1 MKKKTKIIV
10 IILSSIIILVG
21 ILLLLIF
28 NTNLFLDTSDLV
40 CIRDDSNFTIDIK
53 EESRYIFKFDNK
65 GVIISYIEERFST
78 YSSESEAQE
87 YYDYLKNNYNN
98 EVKIDGKKVSTSKIY
113 DIIRNEGYYGKSKKE
128 LKEYYETEFN
138 YSCE

>member
-10 IILSSIIILVG
+10 MILSSIIILAG

-53 EESRYIFKFDNK
+53 EESRYVFKFDNK

-78 YSSESEAQE
+78 YSSEIEAQE

-98 EVKIDGKKVSTSKIY
+98 EVKIDGKKVSTSKKY
-113 DIIRNEGYYGKSKKE
+113 DVIENEGYYGKSKKE
-128 LKEYYETEFN
+128 LKEYYETKFN